1 MATGYVYDPLF
12 LAHDMEHHPEN
23 SGRLV
28 STMQTLEQS
37 GILERLVAIPAADV
51 PPSVLTAVH
60 GPLYVDLIRRRSEG
74 GGGWLDL
81 DTYVSRGSYAAALR
95 AVGAVREAMLA
106 VLRGEV
112 DNAFALVRPPGH
124 HALPGRGMGFCLLN
138 NVAVAARDAVRSGAA
153 ARVLIADFDVHH
165 GNGTAET
172 FERDPSVLYFST
184 HQYPY
189 YPGTGRAEERGVG
202 NIINVPLPAGTGD
215 EGLSRAYEE
224 ILVPAARRFRPELV
238 LVSAGYDAHWRDP
251 LAGFQATVQGFARLV
266 RILRDLAEEC
276 CGGRL
281 VLSLEGG
288 YDTRALGHS
297 VLASLAVLAG
307 EEAEDPLGPAP
318 SPEPSIEPILGR
330 VAALH
335 GLQS

>member
-12 LAHDMEHHPEN
+12 LAHDIEHHPEN
-23 SGRLV
+23 SARLV

-37 GILERLVAIPAADV
+37 GILRRLVAIPTADV
-51 PPSVLTAVH
+51 PPQVLTAVH
-60 GPLYVDLIRRRSEG
+60 DPLYVDLIRRRSEG

-81 DTYVSRGSYAAALR
+81 DTYVSRASYAVALR

-112 DNAFALVRPPGH
+112 ENAFALVRPPGH

-138 NVAVAARDAVRSGAA
+138 NVAVAARDAIRSGAA

-189 YPGTGRAEERGVG
+189 YPGTGRAEERGMG

-215 EGLSRAYEE
+215 EGLSLACERL
-224 ILVPAARRFRPELV
+224 LVPAARRFRPELI

-251 LAGFQATVQGFARLV
+251 LAGFQATVRGFGRLV
-266 RILRDLAEEC
+266 RILKDLATEC

-288 YDTRALGHS
+288 YDALALGHS
-297 VLASLAVLAG
+297 VLASLAALAG

-318 SPEPSIEPILGR
+318 SPEPPVESVVAR

-335 GLQS
+335 GL